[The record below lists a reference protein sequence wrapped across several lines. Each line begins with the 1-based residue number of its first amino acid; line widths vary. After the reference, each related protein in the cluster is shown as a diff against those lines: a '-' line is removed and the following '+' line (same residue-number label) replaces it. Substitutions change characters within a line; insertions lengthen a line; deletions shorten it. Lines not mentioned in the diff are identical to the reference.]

1 MKYIFTDGE
10 LVILRLLVEQE
21 IENGTTINTMK
32 SLIWLYD
39 KITSILKEKENSVNE
54 QLHLYVTTLKQY
66 FL

>member
-54 QLHLYVTTLKQY
+54 
-66 FL
+66 